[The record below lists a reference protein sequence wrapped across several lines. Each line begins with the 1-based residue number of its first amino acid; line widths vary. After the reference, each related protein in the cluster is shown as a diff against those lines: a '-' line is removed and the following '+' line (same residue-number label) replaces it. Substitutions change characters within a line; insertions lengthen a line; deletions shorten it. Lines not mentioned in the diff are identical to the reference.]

1 MKEIYR
7 PIRIDP
13 NQALAG
19 YFPSTSAKVLT
30 SFTMA
35 SPSQPALL
43 ACPACMP
50 RLLVVIAGLGP
61 RGCIQYPTYS
71 EAPAGPCSQHVQPSF
86 LSGEI
91 TLWNLTFLCLLTGP
105 VEQWSPWDHR
115 KHMFA
120 IKSLW
125 DPHGPRMSNKLS
137 FLFYFFFSMGIGV
150 CFFQMTFFFKCLS
163 FGILRR
169 MLKGLVILFS
179 TMYQG
184 EP

>member
-19 YFPSTSAKVLT
+19 YFPSTLAKVLI

-125 DPHGPRMSNKLS
+125 DPHGPRMSNRLS
-137 FLFYFFFSMGIGV
+137 FLLYFFLFHGNRSVFLPNDFLKMP
-150 CFFQMTFFFKCLS
+150 FFWLL
-163 FGILRR
+163 LRR
-169 MLKGLVILFS
+169 VLKGLVILFS

>member
-1 MKEIYR
+1 MCWS
-7 PIRIDP
+7 DP
-13 NQALAG
+13 GKLRSPLNNLQRLLSALMIHEG
-19 YFPSTSAKVLT
+19 DLQTHTHWPQPSLGW
-30 SFTMA
+30 
-35 SPSQPALL
+35 LL
-43 ACPACMP
+43 PFDFGQGSHFLHNGLSLPTCPACMP
-50 RLLVVIAGLGP
+50 RLPVVIAGLGP

-150 CFFQMTFFFKCLS
+150 CFCQMTF
-163 FGILRR
+163 
-169 MLKGLVILFS
+169 
-179 TMYQG
+179 
-184 EP
+184 